1 MKTAGIIA
9 EYNPFHNG
17 HAYHIEE
24 TRKKTGA
31 DYIVA
36 IMSGSFVQRGTPALC
51 DKHLRAEAALKNGVD
66 LVLELPV
73 SYAVGSAEIFSRGAV
88 EILDRLGI
96 VDILSFG
103 AETDDIEELSTI
115 ADFLLQESEEYRA
128 ELQKNL
134 AQGQNFARARA
145 AAIPKIHADI
155 FSSPNAILGIEYLKA
170 LKRRHSRIEPVVI
183 QRKGAGY
190 HDRKLFTPV
199 KDTGFSS
206 ASSIRHALLAAGNE
220 ASRASAPLLPPDTVP
235 ADMLD
240 ALTALYNAG
249 VLLCEDDFSEL
260 LHYKILTQT
269 EEALCL
275 CPSVSPDLA
284 RRIKRHQYR
293 FQSFSSFADLVKCK
307 NYTHSR
313 IRRALCEILL
323 DLKAPEPITQI
334 RVLGCRKSALP
345 LLSAIAEKGTLPLIT
360 SLSKAE
366 CFWQSD
372 ILYDMVLAHKAKA
385 PMTPEPSK
393 GMKIV
398 EL

>member
-24 TRKKTGA
+24 TRKKTEA
-31 DYIVA
+31 DYIIAV
-36 IMSGSFVQRGTPALC
+36 MSGSFVQRGTPAIC
-51 DKHLRAEAALKNGVD
+51 DKHLRAETALQNGVD

-96 VDILSFG
+96 VNALSFG
-103 AETDDIEELSTI
+103 AETDDLEELSAI
-115 ADFLLQESEEYRA
+115 ADFLLQESEEYKSV
-128 ELQKNL
+128 LQKNL
-134 AQGQNFARARA
+134 AQGQNFAKARA
-145 AAIPKIHADI
+145 AAVPKIHAEI

-170 LKRRHSRIEPVVI
+170 LKRRHSRIEPFVI

-190 HDRKLFTPV
+190 NDHKLFTPV
-199 KDTGFSS
+199 RETGFSS
-206 ASSIRHALLAAGNE
+206 ASSIRQELFKTQGRDSAPVFLSEAVPAEMQTVLTALCQTHALL
-220 ASRASAPLLPPDTVP
+220 S
-235 ADMLD
+235 
-240 ALTALYNAG
+240 
-249 VLLCEDDFSEL
+249 EDDFSEL
-260 LHYKILTQT
+260 LHYKILTQA
-269 EEALCL
+269 EEELCL

-293 FQSFSSFADLVKCK
+293 FKTFSTFADLVKCK
-307 NYTHSR
+307 NFTHSR

-323 DLKAPEPITQI
+323 DLKEPEPIRHV
-334 RVLGCRKSALP
+334 RVLGCRKNALP
-345 LLSAIAEKGTLPLIT
+345 LLSAIAENGTIPLVT
-360 SLSKAE
+360 SLSKE
-366 CFWQSD
+366 DCFWQSD
-372 ILYDMVLAHKAKA
+372 IVYDMILSHKKKA

>member
-31 DYIVA
+31 DYIIAV
-36 IMSGSFVQRGTPALC
+36 MSGSFVQRGTPAIC
-51 DKHLRAEAALKNGVD
+51 DKHLRAEAALQNGVD

-96 VDILSFG
+96 VDTLSFG
-103 AETDDIEELSTI
+103 AETDDIEELSAI
-115 ADFLLQESEEYRA
+115 ADFLLQESEEYKA

-134 AQGQNFARARA
+134 AQGQNFAKARA

-170 LKRRHSRIEPVVI
+170 LKRRHSQIEPFVI

-190 HDRKLFTPV
+190 NDQKLFTPI
-199 KDTGFSS
+199 KETGFSS
-206 ASSIRHALLAAGNE
+206 ASSIRQELFKTQ
-220 ASRASAPLLPPDTVP
+220 SRDSAPVFLSEAVP
-235 ADMLD
+235 ADMQ
-240 ALTALYNAG
+240 TALAALCQANA
-249 VLLCEDDFSEL
+249 LLSEDDFSEL
-260 LHYKILTQT
+260 LHYKILTQA
-269 EEALCL
+269 EEELCL

-293 FQSFSSFADLVKCK
+293 FKTFSTFADLVKCK
-307 NYTHSR
+307 NFTHSR

-323 DLKAPEPITQI
+323 DLKEPEPIRHV
-334 RVLGCRKSALP
+334 RVLGCRKNALP
-345 LLSAIAEKGTLPLIT
+345 LLSAIVENGTIPLVT
-360 SLSKAE
+360 SLSKE
-366 CFWQSD
+366 DCFWQSD
-372 ILYDMVLAHKAKA
+372 IVYDMILSHKKKA

-393 GMKIV
+393 GMKLV

>member
-31 DYIVA
+31 DYIIAV
-36 IMSGSFVQRGTPALC
+36 MSGSFVQRGTPAIC
-51 DKHLRAEAALKNGVD
+51 DKHLRAEAALQNGVD

-96 VDILSFG
+96 VDTLSFG
-103 AETDDIEELSTI
+103 AETDDIEELSAI
-115 ADFLLQESEEYRA
+115 ADFLLQESEEYKA

-134 AQGQNFARARA
+134 AQGQNFAKARA

-170 LKRRHSRIEPVVI
+170 LKRRHSQIEPFVI

-190 HDRKLFTPV
+190 NDQKLFTPI
-199 KDTGFSS
+199 KETGFSS
-206 ASSIRHALLAAGNE
+206 ASSIRQELLKMQTRNSVPTFLSE
-220 ASRASAPLLPPDTVP
+220 AVP
-235 ADMLD
+235 ADMQ
-240 ALTALYNAG
+240 TALAALCQANA
-249 VLLCEDDFSEL
+249 LLSEDDFSEL
-260 LHYKILTQT
+260 LHYKILTQA
-269 EEALCL
+269 EEELCL

-293 FQSFSSFADLVKCK
+293 FKTFSTFADLVKCK
-307 NYTHSR
+307 NFTHSR

-323 DLKAPEPITQI
+323 DLKEPEPIRHV
-334 RVLGCRKSALP
+334 RVLGCRKNALP
-345 LLSAIAEKGTLPLIT
+345 LLSAIAENGTIPLVT
-360 SLSKAE
+360 SLSKE
-366 CFWQSD
+366 DCFWQSD
-372 ILYDMVLAHKAKA
+372 IVYDMILSHKKKA

>member
-36 IMSGSFVQRGTPALC
+36 VMSGSFVQRGTPAIC
-51 DKHLRAEAALKNGVD
+51 DKHLRTEAALRNGVD
-66 LVLELPV
+66 LVLEFPV

-96 VDILSFG
+96 IDVLSFG
-103 AETDDIEELSTI
+103 AETEDLEELSAI
-115 ADFLLQESEEYRA
+115 ADFLLQESEEYKA
-128 ELQKNL
+128 ELRQHL
-134 AQGQNFARARA
+134 AQGQNFAQARA
-145 AAIPKIHADI
+145 AAIPKIHAEI
-155 FSSPNAILGIEYLKA
+155 FSSPNAILGIEYLKS
-170 LKRRHSRIEPVVI
+170 LKRRHSQIEPVVV

-190 HDRKLFTPV
+190 NDQKLFTPV
-199 KDTGFSS
+199 KETGFSS
-206 ASSIRHALLAAGNE
+206 ASSIRQELFKSQAKGSDLSFLSE
-220 ASRASAPLLPPDTVP
+220 AVP
-235 ADMLD
+235 ADMQM
-240 ALTALYNAG
+240 ALVSLRQKHS
-249 VLLCEDDFSEL
+249 LLSEDDFSEL
-260 LHYKILTQT
+260 LHYKILTQA
-269 EEALCL
+269 EEELCL

-293 FQSFSSFADLVKCK
+293 FKTFSTFADLVKCK

-323 DLKAPEPITQI
+323 DLREPEPIRQV

-345 LLSAIAEKGTLPLIT
+345 LLSAIAEKGTLPLVT
-360 SLSKAE
+360 SLSRE
-366 CFWQSD
+366 DCFWQSD
-372 ILYDMVLAHKAKA
+372 IVYDMLLAHKSKE

-393 GMKIV
+393 GMRIV
-398 EL
+398 DL

>member
-24 TRKKTGA
+24 TRKKTEA
-31 DYIVA
+31 DYIIAV
-36 IMSGSFVQRGTPALC
+36 MSGSFVQRGTPAIC
-51 DKHLRAEAALKNGVD
+51 DKHLRAETALQNGVD

-96 VDILSFG
+96 VNALSFG
-103 AETDDIEELSTI
+103 AETDDLEELSAI
-115 ADFLLQESEEYRA
+115 ADFLLQEPEEYKSI
-128 ELQKNL
+128 LQKNL
-134 AQGQNFARARA
+134 AQGQNFAKARA
-145 AAIPKIHADI
+145 AAIPKIHAEI

-170 LKRRHSRIEPVVI
+170 LKRRHSRIKPFVI

-190 HDRKLFTPV
+190 NDHKLFTPV
-199 KDTGFSS
+199 RETGFSS
-206 ASSIRHALLAAGNE
+206 ASSIRQELFKTQGRDSAPVFLSEAVPAEMQTVLTALCQTHALL
-220 ASRASAPLLPPDTVP
+220 S
-235 ADMLD
+235 
-240 ALTALYNAG
+240 
-249 VLLCEDDFSEL
+249 EDDFSEL
-260 LHYKILTQT
+260 LHYKILTQS
-269 EEALCL
+269 EEELCL

-293 FQSFSSFADLVKCK
+293 FKTFSTFADLVKCK
-307 NYTHSR
+307 NFTHSR

-323 DLKAPEPITQI
+323 DLKEPEPIRHV
-334 RVLGCRKSALP
+334 RVLGCRKTALP
-345 LLSAIAEKGTLPLIT
+345 LLSAIAENGTIPLVT
-360 SLSKAE
+360 SLSKGD

-372 ILYDMVLAHKAKA
+372 IVYDMILSHKKKA

>member
-24 TRKKTGA
+24 TRKKTEA
-31 DYIVA
+31 DYIIAV
-36 IMSGSFVQRGTPALC
+36 MSGSFVQRGTPAIC
-51 DKHLRAEAALKNGVD
+51 DKHLRAETALQNGVD

-96 VDILSFG
+96 VDTLSFG
-103 AETDDIEELSTI
+103 AETDDIEELSAI
-115 ADFLLQESEEYRA
+115 ADFLLQESEEYKA

-134 AQGQNFARARA
+134 AQGQNFAKARA

-170 LKRRHSRIEPVVI
+170 LKRRHSRIEPFVI

-190 HDRKLFTPV
+190 NDHKLFTPI
-199 KDTGFSS
+199 KETGFSS
-206 ASSIRHALLAAGNE
+206 ASSIRQELFKTQG
-220 ASRASAPLLPPDTVP
+220 RDSAPVFLSEAVP
-235 ADMLD
+235 ADMQ
-240 ALTALYNAG
+240 TALAALCQVNA
-249 VLLCEDDFSEL
+249 LLSEDDFSEL
-260 LHYKILTQT
+260 LHYKILTQA
-269 EEALCL
+269 EEELCL

-293 FQSFSSFADLVKCK
+293 FKTFSTFADLVKCK
-307 NYTHSR
+307 NFTHSR

-323 DLKAPEPITQI
+323 DLKEPEPIRHV
-334 RVLGCRKSALP
+334 RVLGCRKNALP
-345 LLSAIAEKGTLPLIT
+345 LLSAIAENGTIPLVT
-360 SLSKAE
+360 SLSKE
-366 CFWQSD
+366 DCFWQSD
-372 ILYDMVLAHKAKA
+372 IVYEMVLSHKKKA
-385 PMTPEPSK
+385 PMMPEPSK

>member
-31 DYIVA
+31 DYIIAV
-36 IMSGSFVQRGTPALC
+36 MSGSFVQRGTPAIC
-51 DKHLRAEAALKNGVD
+51 DKHLRAEAALQNGVD

-96 VDILSFG
+96 VNALSFG
-103 AETDDIEELSTI
+103 AETDDLEELSAI
-115 ADFLLQESEEYRA
+115 ADFLLQESEEYKA

-134 AQGQNFARARA
+134 AQGQNFAKARA

-170 LKRRHSRIEPVVI
+170 LKRRHSRIEPFVI

-190 HDRKLFTPV
+190 NDQKLFTPI
-199 KDTGFSS
+199 KETGFSS
-206 ASSIRHALLAAGNE
+206 ASSIRQELFKTQSRDSTPVFLSE
-220 ASRASAPLLPPDTVP
+220 AVP
-235 ADMLD
+235 ADMQTV
-240 ALTALYNAG
+240 LTALCQTNA
-249 VLLCEDDFSEL
+249 LLSEDDFSEL
-260 LHYKILTQT
+260 LHYKILTQS
-269 EEALCL
+269 EEELCL

-293 FQSFSSFADLVKCK
+293 FKTFSTFADLVKCK
-307 NYTHSR
+307 NFTHSR

-323 DLKAPEPITQI
+323 DLKEPEPIRHV
-334 RVLGCRKSALP
+334 RVLGCRKNALP
-345 LLSAIAEKGTLPLIT
+345 LLSAIAENGTIPLVT
-360 SLSKAE
+360 SLSKE
-366 CFWQSD
+366 DCFWQSD
-372 ILYDMVLAHKAKA
+372 IVYEMVLSHKKKA
-385 PMTPEPSK
+385 PMMPEPSK

>member
-36 IMSGSFVQRGTPALC
+36 VMSGSFVQRGTPAIC
-51 DKHLRAEAALKNGVD
+51 DKHLRAEAALRNGVD

-88 EILDRLGI
+88 EILDRIGI
-96 VDILSFG
+96 IDVLSFG
-103 AETDDIEELSTI
+103 AETEDLEELSAI
-115 ADFLLQESEEYRA
+115 ADFLLQESEEYKA
-128 ELQKNL
+128 ELRQRL
-134 AQGQNFARARA
+134 AQGQNFAQARA
-145 AAIPKIHADI
+145 AAIPKIHAEI

-170 LKRRHSRIEPVVI
+170 LKSRHSQTEPVVI
-183 QRKGAGY
+183 RRKGAGY
-190 HDRKLFTPV
+190 NDQKLFTPV
-199 KDTGFSS
+199 KETGFSS
-206 ASSIRHALLAAGNE
+206 ASSIRQELFKSQLKGSDLSFLSE
-220 ASRASAPLLPPDTVP
+220 AVP
-235 ADMLD
+235 ADMQM
-240 ALTALYNAG
+240 ALVSLSQKHS
-249 VLLCEDDFSEL
+249 LLSEDDFSEL

-269 EEALCL
+269 EEELCL

-293 FQSFSSFADLVKCK
+293 FKTFSTFADLVKCK

-323 DLKAPEPITQI
+323 DLREPEPIRQV

-345 LLSAIAEKGTLPLIT
+345 LLSAIAEKGTLPLVT
-360 SLSKAE
+360 SLSRE
-366 CFWQSD
+366 DCFWQSD
-372 ILYDMVLAHKAKA
+372 IVYDMLLAHKTKE

-398 EL
+398 DF

>member
-9 EYNPFHNG
+9 EYNPFHSG

-24 TRKKTGA
+24 TRQKTGA
-31 DYIVA
+31 DHIVV
-36 IMSGSFVQRGTPALC
+36 IMSGSFVQRGTPAIC
-51 DKHLRAEAALKNGVD
+51 DKYLRAAAALRNGAD

-96 VDILSFG
+96 IDCISFG
-103 AETDDIEELSTI
+103 AETDDLKELSSL
-115 ADFLLQESEEYRA
+115 ADFLLEESEEYK
-128 ELQKNL
+128 EQLKSQL
-134 AQGQNFARARA
+134 AKGQNFARARA

-170 LKRRHSRIEPVVI
+170 LKKRQSAIQPVIIRRL
-183 QRKGAGY
+183 GADY
-190 HDRKLFTPV
+190 NEQKLFTPA
-199 KDTGFSS
+199 KSIGFSS
-206 ASSIRHALLAAGNE
+206 ASSIRRELLKAQALSGSLSSLSGA
-220 ASRASAPLLPPDTVP
+220 LPQ
-235 ADMLD
+235 DMLD
-240 ALTALYNAG
+240 TLSELCRKHTLI
-249 VLLCEDDFSEL
+249 CEDDFSEL
-260 LHYKILTQT
+260 LHYQILKKT
-269 EEALCL
+269 ETELTL
-275 CPSVSPDLA
+275 SPGVSPDLA

-293 FQSFSSFADLVKCK
+293 MQSFSTFADLVKCK

-323 DLKAPEPITQI
+323 DLKEPQPIEQV

-345 LLSAIAEKGTLPLIT
+345 LLSAISEKGDLPLIT
-360 SLSKAE
+360 SLSKAD

-372 ILYDMVLAHKAKA
+372 ILYDMVLSHKQKE

-393 GMKIV
+393 GMLIIDS
-398 EL
+398 

>member
-24 TRKKTGA
+24 TRKKTEA
-31 DYIVA
+31 DYIIAV
-36 IMSGSFVQRGTPALC
+36 MSGSFVQRGTPAIC
-51 DKHLRAEAALKNGVD
+51 DKHLRAETALQNGVD

-96 VDILSFG
+96 VDTLSFG
-103 AETDDIEELSTI
+103 AETDDIEELSAI
-115 ADFLLQESEEYRA
+115 ADFLLQESEEYKA

-134 AQGQNFARARA
+134 AQGQNFAKARA
-145 AAIPKIHADI
+145 AAIPKIHAEI

-170 LKRRHSRIEPVVI
+170 LKRRHSRIEPFVI

-190 HDRKLFTPV
+190 NDHKLFTPI
-199 KDTGFSS
+199 KETGFSS
-206 ASSIRHALLAAGNE
+206 ASSIRQELFKTQG
-220 ASRASAPLLPPDTVP
+220 RDSAPVFLSEAVP
-235 ADMLD
+235 ADMQ
-240 ALTALYNAG
+240 TALAALCQVNA
-249 VLLCEDDFSEL
+249 LLSEDDFSEL
-260 LHYKILTQT
+260 LHYKILTQA
-269 EEALCL
+269 EEELCL

-293 FQSFSSFADLVKCK
+293 FKTFSTFADLVKCK
-307 NYTHSR
+307 NFTHSR

-323 DLKAPEPITQI
+323 DLKEPEPIRHV
-334 RVLGCRKSALP
+334 RVLGCRKNALP
-345 LLSAIAEKGTLPLIT
+345 LLSAIAENGTIPLVT
-360 SLSKAE
+360 SLSKE
-366 CFWQSD
+366 DCFWQSD
-372 ILYDMVLAHKAKA
+372 IVYEMVLSHKKKA
-385 PMTPEPSK
+385 PMMPEPSK

>member
-24 TRKKTGA
+24 TRKKTEA

-36 IMSGSFVQRGTPALC
+36 VMSGAFVQRGTPAIC
-51 DKHLRAEAALKNGVD
+51 DKHLRTEAALRNGAD

-96 VDILSFG
+96 VDVLSFG
-103 AETDDIEELSTI
+103 AETEDLDELSAI
-115 ADFLLQESEEYRA
+115 ADFLLQESEEYKA
-128 ELQKNL
+128 ELRQNL
-134 AQGQNFARARA
+134 AQGQNFAKARA
-145 AAIPKIHADI
+145 AAIPKIHAEI

-170 LKRRHSRIEPVVI
+170 LKRRHSRIKPVVI

-190 HDRKLFTPV
+190 NDQQLFTPV
-199 KDTGFSS
+199 KETGFSS
-206 ASSIRHALLAAGNE
+206 ASSIRQELLSSQTKGKDLSFLAE
-220 ASRASAPLLPPDTVP
+220 AVP
-235 ADMLD
+235 ADMQKT
-240 ALTALYNAG
+240 LTT
-249 VLLCEDDFSEL
+249 LCENHALLSEDAFSEL

-269 EEALCL
+269 ADELCL

-293 FQSFSSFADLVKCK
+293 FKTFSVFADLVKCK

-323 DLKAPEPITQI
+323 DLREPEPLTQV

-345 LLSAIAEKGTLPLIT
+345 LLSVIAEKGTLPLVT
-360 SLSKAE
+360 SLSRE
-366 CFWQSD
+366 DCFWQSD
-372 ILYDMVLAHKAKA
+372 IVYDMILAHKQKA

-393 GMKIV
+393 GMKIIN
-398 EL
+398 L

>member
-31 DYIVA
+31 DYIIAV
-36 IMSGSFVQRGTPALC
+36 MSGSFVQRGTPAIC
-51 DKHLRAEAALKNGVD
+51 DKHLRAEAALQNGVD

-96 VDILSFG
+96 VNALSFG
-103 AETDDIEELSTI
+103 AETDDLEELSAI
-115 ADFLLQESEEYRA
+115 ADFLLQESEEYKSV
-128 ELQKNL
+128 LQKNL
-134 AQGQNFARARA
+134 AQGQNFAKARA

-170 LKRRHSRIEPVVI
+170 LKRRHSQIEPFVI

-190 HDRKLFTPV
+190 NDQKLFTPI
-199 KDTGFSS
+199 KETGFSS
-206 ASSIRHALLAAGNE
+206 ASSIRQELLKMQTRNSDPTFLSE
-220 ASRASAPLLPPDTVP
+220 AVP
-235 ADMLD
+235 ADMQ
-240 ALTALYNAG
+240 TALAALCQANA
-249 VLLCEDDFSEL
+249 LLSEDDFSEL
-260 LHYKILTQT
+260 LHYKILTQA
-269 EEALCL
+269 EEELCL

-293 FQSFSSFADLVKCK
+293 FKTFSTFADLVKCK
-307 NYTHSR
+307 NFTHSR

-323 DLKAPEPITQI
+323 DLKEPEPIRHV
-334 RVLGCRKSALP
+334 RVLGCRKTALP
-345 LLSAIAEKGTLPLIT
+345 LLSAIAENGTIPLVT
-360 SLSKAE
+360 SLSKGD

-372 ILYDMVLAHKAKA
+372 IVYDMILSHKKKA

>member
-31 DYIVA
+31 DYIIAV
-36 IMSGSFVQRGTPALC
+36 MSGSFVQRGTPAIC
-51 DKHLRAEAALKNGVD
+51 DKHLRAEAALQNGVD

-96 VDILSFG
+96 VDTLSFG
-103 AETDDIEELSTI
+103 AETDDIEELSAI
-115 ADFLLQESEEYRA
+115 ADFLLQESEEYKA

-134 AQGQNFARARA
+134 AQGQNFAKARA

-170 LKRRHSRIEPVVI
+170 LKRRHSQIEPFVI

-190 HDRKLFTPV
+190 NDQKLFTPI
-199 KDTGFSS
+199 KETGFSS
-206 ASSIRHALLAAGNE
+206 ASSIRQELFKTQ
-220 ASRASAPLLPPDTVP
+220 SRDSAPVFLSEAVP
-235 ADMLD
+235 ADMQ
-240 ALTALYNAG
+240 TALAALCQTNA
-249 VLLCEDDFSEL
+249 LLSEDDFSEL
-260 LHYKILTQT
+260 LHYKILTQA
-269 EEALCL
+269 EEELCL

-293 FQSFSSFADLVKCK
+293 FKTFSTFADLVKCK
-307 NYTHSR
+307 NFTHSR

-323 DLKAPEPITQI
+323 DLKEPEPIRHV
-334 RVLGCRKSALP
+334 RVLGCRKNALP
-345 LLSAIAEKGTLPLIT
+345 LLSAIAENGTIPLVT
-360 SLSKAE
+360 SLSKE
-366 CFWQSD
+366 DCFWQSD
-372 ILYDMVLAHKAKA
+372 IVYDMILSHKKKA

>member
-17 HAYHIEE
+17 LAYHIEE
-24 TRKKTGA
+24 TRKKTEA
-31 DYIVA
+31 DYIIAV
-36 IMSGSFVQRGTPALC
+36 MSGSFVQRGTPAIC
-51 DKHLRAEAALKNGVD
+51 DKHLRAETALQNGVD

-96 VDILSFG
+96 VNALSFG
-103 AETDDIEELSTI
+103 AETDDLEELSAI
-115 ADFLLQESEEYRA
+115 ADFLLQETEEYKSV
-128 ELQKNL
+128 LQKNL
-134 AQGQNFARARA
+134 AQGQNFAKARA
-145 AAIPKIHADI
+145 AAVPKIHAEI

-170 LKRRHSRIEPVVI
+170 LKHRHSRIEPFVI

-190 HDRKLFTPV
+190 NDHKLFTPV
-199 KDTGFSS
+199 RETGFSS
-206 ASSIRHALLAAGNE
+206 ASSIRQELFKTQGRDSVPAFLSE
-220 ASRASAPLLPPDTVP
+220 AVP
-235 ADMLD
+235 ADMQTVLA
-240 ALTALYNAG
+240 ALCQTNAL
-249 VLLCEDDFSEL
+249 LSEDDFSEL
-260 LHYKILTQT
+260 LHYKILTQS
-269 EEALCL
+269 EKELCL

-293 FQSFSSFADLVKCK
+293 FKTFSTFADLVKCK
-307 NYTHSR
+307 NFTHSR

-323 DLKAPEPITQI
+323 DLKEPEPIRHV
-334 RVLGCRKSALP
+334 RVLGCRKNALP
-345 LLSAIAEKGTLPLIT
+345 LLSAIAENGTIPLVT
-360 SLSKAE
+360 SLSKE
-366 CFWQSD
+366 DCFWQSD
-372 ILYDMVLAHKAKA
+372 IVYDMILSHKKKA

>member
-17 HAYHIEE
+17 HVYHIEE
-24 TRKKTGA
+24 TRERTGA

-36 IMSGSFVQRGTPALC
+36 VMSGSFVQRGTPAIC
-51 DKHLRAEAALKNGVD
+51 DKHLRAEAALRNGVD

-96 VDILSFG
+96 IDILSFG
-103 AETDDIEELSTI
+103 AETEDLEVLSAI
-115 ADFLLQESEEYRA
+115 ADFLLQESKEYKA
-128 ELQKNL
+128 ELRQRL
-134 AQGQNFARARA
+134 AQGQNFAQARA
-145 AAIPKIHADI
+145 AAIPKIHAEI

-170 LKRRHSRIEPVVI
+170 LKRCHSQIEPVVI
-183 QRKGAGY
+183 QRKGSDY
-190 HDRKLFTPV
+190 NDQKLFTPV
-199 KDTGFSS
+199 KESGFSS
-206 ASSIRHALLAAGNE
+206 ASSIRQELFKAQSRGGDLSFLSE
-220 ASRASAPLLPPDTVP
+220 AVP
-235 ADMLD
+235 ADMQ
-240 ALTALYNAG
+240 T
-249 VLLCEDDFSEL
+249 VLVSLRQKHSLLSENDFSEL
-260 LHYKILTQT
+260 LHYKILMQA
-269 EEALCL
+269 EEDLCL

-293 FQSFSSFADLVKCK
+293 FKSFSTFADLVKCK

-323 DLKAPEPITQI
+323 DLREPEPIRQV

-345 LLSAIAEKGTLPLIT
+345 LLSAIAEKGTIPLVT
-360 SLSKAE
+360 SLSRE
-366 CFWQSD
+366 DCFWQSD
-372 ILYDMVLAHKAKA
+372 IVYDMLLAHKAKE

-398 EL
+398 NM